1 MSSFFKVPLALWKMP
16 DYQNR
21 AAFRENLPPCEPV
34 MNQQAA
40 APGRCVEPGMHEE
53 GRQKDKGMEAADF
66 HMLS

>member
-1 MSSFFKVPLALWKMP
+1 MP